1 MSKKRPRTPQ
11 IFRRTDLTRAIKGAI
26 AAGIEI
32 ARAEIEPHT
41 GKIVIVFGKSVAS
54 DTGAT
59 NEWDGAE

>member
-1 MSKKRPRTPQ
+1 MSKKAQ

-26 AAGIEI
+26 AAGVEI

-54 DTGAT
+54 SSTADNG
-59 NEWDGAE
+59 EPGGWDHI

>member
-1 MSKKRPRTPQ
+1 MSRSKQ

-32 ARAEIEPHT
+32 ASAEIDPT

-54 DTGAT
+54 SSTADSG
-59 NEWDGAE
+59 EQGGWDHI